1 VHINYYILIKVI
13 MTFPERVGH
22 KAYIYYRKENT
33 LTFECIYF
41 KDNIHYVGLKLQ
53 DISKS
58 PQ

>member
-1 VHINYYILIKVI
+1 